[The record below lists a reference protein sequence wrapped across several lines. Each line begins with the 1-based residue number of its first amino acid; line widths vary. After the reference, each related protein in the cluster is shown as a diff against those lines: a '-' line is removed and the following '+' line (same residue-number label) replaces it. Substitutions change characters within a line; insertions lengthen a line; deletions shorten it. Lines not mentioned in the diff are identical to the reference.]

1 MWEWDMKVA
10 TLQISFV
17 LQGIKIY
24 ESYYYEI
31 TIPQYSIDTHFLS
44 GKPYN
49 IYARIIRPLPHFEKK
64 NTHASYG
71 ILITSRVFVR

>member
-1 MWEWDMKVA
+1 MKVA

-49 IYARIIRPLPHFEKK
+49 IYARIIRPLPHFDKK
-64 NTHASYG
+64 KKTTHASYG